1 MKKLAQK
8 KLDDSLKLVVKTS
21 FIGLFGM
28 LIAKISA
35 FIYRTLIA
43 KSFGPEIYGVFS
55 LSLIIVAWFV
65 SFSSLGLSE
74 GLLRYIAIF
83 RGKKEI
89 SKIRYILRISL
100 IFLLFSGLISGILLF
115 FTAEFISVNLFHN
128 AKLTIFL
135 KIFALA
141 FPIMIYY
148 EIFLSIL
155 RSFEKI
161 ITHSVISDIFSN
173 MIKPL
178 ILILLISLGLGSNA
192 VILSYVMGTGA
203 VLLITYLYCR
213 YALPSIIWQKSLEL
227 RNKNKIKRELFLYSW
242 PLMLVSI
249 ITTVLFWSD
258 SLLIGYFKG
267 AIEVGV
273 YNAAVPI
280 AALLFIA
287 PVLFIK
293 LFFPMITR
301 EYSRKNFSLIKELG
315 KQIGKWIF
323 ILNLPVLIIII
334 LFPNAAI
341 NILFGSDYLAAANPL
356 RFLAI
361 GSLVFS
367 IAMVSNNLV
376 SMTGRSKILL
386 TDILVIN
393 AINIFLNILWIPLP
407 KILWLDNSAGLNGAA
422 LATMISL
429 FLYSLVL
436 FVQSRSYARVIPLR
450 TKMINILLAAVIPT
464 LLLIFIRDFVG
475 RGLLTLIIL
484 SLLFFLV
491 YIIMVFS
498 FKGFDKNDFMIIRA
512 IKNKLFALGK
522 IKKTDNKLAGTISKN
537 LTEDEYMRSGR

>member
-1 MKKLAQK
+1 MKKLIQK
-8 KLDDSLKLVVKTS
+8 KLDNSLKLVVKTS
-21 FIGLFGM
+21 LIGLFGI
-28 LIAKISA
+28 LIAKVFA

-43 KSFGPEIYGVFS
+43 RSFGPEVYGLFS
-55 LSLIIVAWFV
+55 LSLIIIAWFV

-74 GLLRYIAIF
+74 GLLRYISIF
-83 RGKKEI
+83 RGKKEM

-135 KIFALA
+135 KIFACA

-148 EIFLSIL
+148 EIFLSII

-178 ILILLISLGLGSNA
+178 ILILLIYFGIGSNA
-192 VILSYVMGTGA
+192 VILSYVLGTA
-203 VLLITYLYCR
+203 VVLLIAYIYCR
-213 YALPSIIWQKSLEL
+213 YALPPIIWQKSLKL
-227 RNKNKIKRELFLYSW
+227 RNKEKIKKELFSYSW

-249 ITTVLFWSD
+249 ITTILFWSD

-267 AIEVGV
+267 ALEVGV

-280 AALLFIA
+280 AALLFIV

-301 EYSRKNFSLIKELG
+301 EYSRKNFSLIKELS

-367 IAMVSNNLV
+367 IAMVSNNIV
-376 SMTGRSKILL
+376 SMTGKSKILL
-386 TDILVIN
+386 TDILIIN
-393 AINIFLNILWIPLP
+393 VINIFLNILWIPLP
-407 KILWLDNSAGLNGAA
+407 KILWLDNSTGLNGAA

-429 FLYSLVL
+429 FLYSIVL
-436 FVQSRSYARVIPLR
+436 FIQSKSYAGVVPLR
-450 TKMINILLAAVIPT
+450 TKMANILLAAVIPT
-464 LLLIFIRDFVG
+464 VLLIFIRNFVG
-475 RGLLTLIIL
+475 RGIFTLIML
-484 SLLFFLV
+484 SLSFFLI
-491 YIIMVFS
+491 YLIIVFS

-512 IKNKLFALGK
+512 IKNKLYALGK

-537 LTEDEYMRSGR
+537 LTEEKYQRSDR